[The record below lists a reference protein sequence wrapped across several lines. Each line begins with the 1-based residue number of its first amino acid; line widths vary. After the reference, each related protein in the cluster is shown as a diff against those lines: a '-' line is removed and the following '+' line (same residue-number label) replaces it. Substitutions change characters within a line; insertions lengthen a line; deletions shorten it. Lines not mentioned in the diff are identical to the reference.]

1 MRTTVLI
8 LCIFIPVIINTSEGG
23 AEPVSTFSIVACD
36 PATGELGVAVASK
49 YFAVGSVVPWAE
61 AGVGAIATQ
70 AWVNKDY
77 GIIGLELL
85 KQGLNP
91 HEIIDSLTASD
102 PGADRRQIGV
112 VDPEGSAATYTGSD
126 CLPWAGGMIGKNCAA
141 QGNILGSDSVVSA
154 MVAAFENTRGT
165 LGDRLLAAL
174 LAGEAN
180 GGDSR
185 GKQSAAIYVV
195 QKSEGLRYDR
205 KIDIRVDDSEEP
217 FREITRLYGLSK
229 ALSFLDEAANHYRN
243 GDLLQAV
250 KAARRSVE
258 YGPDLPETYYD
269 LACYLTLAGE
279 FPEALASIETAIKLE
294 PRFKSM
300 ATGDSDLDGLRSFP
314 EFQQL
319 IR

>member
-1 MRTTVLI
+1 L
-8 LCIFIPVIINTSEGG
+8 FIPIIISA

-36 PATGELGVAVASK
+36 PATGELGVAVASR
-49 YFAVGSVVPWAE
+49 YFAVGAVVPWAE

-77 GIIGLELL
+77 GILGLELL
-85 KQGLNP
+85 EKGYNP
-91 HEIIDSLTASD
+91 HEVIDSLTADD
-102 PGADRRQIGV
+102 PGAERRQIGI
-112 VDPEGSAATYTGSD
+112 VDPEGSAATYTGPE
-126 CLPWAGGMIGKNCAA
+126 CLPWAGGMIGQNCAA

-154 MVAAFENTRGT
+154 IVSTFENTRGT

-195 QKSEGLRYDR
+195 QKAEGMWYDR

-217 FREITRLYGLSK
+217 FREIARLYGISK
-229 ALSFLDEAANHYRN
+229 ALSFLDDAANHYSN

-250 KAARRSVE
+250 KAARKSVE

-279 FPEALASIETAIKLE
+279 FPEALASIENAIKLE
-294 PRFKSM
+294 PRFKAM
-300 ATGDSDLDGLRSFP
+300 AAGDSDLDGLRSFP

>member
-1 MRTTVLI
+1 MRLTILI
-8 LCIFIPVIINTSEGG
+8 LCVFIPIIINPADGG

-36 PATGELGVAVASK
+36 PETGELGIAVASK

-61 AGVGAIATQ
+61 AEVGAIATQ

-77 GIIGLELL
+77 GILGLELL
-85 KQGLNP
+85 EKGFNP
-91 HEIIDSLTASD
+91 HEVIDSLIAND
-102 PGADRRQIGV
+102 PGAKRRQLGV
-112 VDPEGSAATYTGSD
+112 VDAEGSAATYTGPE
-126 CLPWAGGMIGKNCAA
+126 CLPWAGGMIGNNCAA

-154 MVAAFENTRGT
+154 MVLTFENTRGT

-185 GKQSAAIYVV
+185 GKQSAALHVV
-195 QKSEGLRYDR
+195 QKVEGMRYDR

-217 FREITRLYGLSK
+217 FKEIARLYEISK
-229 ALSFLDEAANHYRN
+229 ALSFLDKAANHYQK
-243 GDLLQAV
+243 GDLLLAV
-250 KAARRSVE
+250 KAARKSVE

-279 FPEALASIETAIKLE
+279 FHEALASIETAIKLE

-300 ATGDSDLDGLRSFP
+300 AAGDSDLDGLRSYP
-314 EFQQL
+314 EFQEL